1 MSLCPSVQTVLTG
14 AFMIITAELLL
25 RADVAQN
32 LDLGGEAFSLS
43 VQQGADIT
51 GEGLRF
57 RSGWLIS

>member
-1 MSLCPSVQTVLTG
+1 
-14 AFMIITAELLL
+14 MIITAELLL